1 MLSQIRSGLLAHERL
16 RSGRVEAPAI
26 ASRVVVGHRNSPFGM
41 FGPASPRAEPSQYL
55 ASTRGCLGLAQHHG
69 IVPPLLASRDGWGD
83 RLALDITNVIT
94 SIVTPERIS
103 RLRSRLKLS
112 RAALAR
118 LLGVTEMT
126 IIRWESGEQSS
137 PRGLQLL
144 LLQALERARERAD
157 DETLGRLV
165 NEATVAPG
173 PAIQRLLT
181 LAHPPEASTSR
192 RTQRREK

>member
-1 MLSQIRSGLLAHERL
+1 
-16 RSGRVEAPAI
+16 VAPE
-26 ASRVVVGHRNSPFGM
+26 H
-41 FGPASPRAEPSQYL
+41 
-55 ASTRGCLGLAQHHG
+55 
-69 IVPPLLASRDGWGD
+69 
-83 RLALDITNVIT
+83 
-94 SIVTPERIS
+94 IS

-118 LLGVTEMT
+118 FLGVTEMT

-137 PRGLQLL
+137 PHGLQLL
-144 LLQALERARERAD
+144 LLQSLERARERAD

-165 NEATVAPG
+165 NEAAVAPG

-181 LAHPPEASTSR
+181 LAHPPESLTTR